1 MEKEQFRPIEGYAGY
16 FISDQGRV
24 MSTRRKSGPH
34 ILSQRSTKS
43 GYREVMISVKCNLVT
58 LYVARL
64 VLAAFEGYPADPWL
78 CYAHHLNGDMSDC
91 RLENLEWIVCETT
104 DEYDPNVSKRRGVL
118 KPDITREKMSQAK
131 FNQSE
136 ETIEKQRL
144 TKMRRYGIG
153 RRNYE

>member
-24 MSTRRKSGPH
+24 MSTKRKSGPH
-34 ILSQRSTKS
+34 ILSQKLTKS
-43 GYREVMISVKCNLVT
+43 GYQVVMISVKCNLVS

-78 CYAHHLNGDMSDC
+78 CVAHHLDGDMSNC
-91 RLENLEWIVCETT
+91 TLENLEWIVCETT
-104 DEYDPNVSKRRGVL
+104 YEYDPNVSKRRGVL

-136 ETIEKQRL
+136 ETVKKILES
-144 TKMRRYGIG
+144 RRESMKY
-153 RRNYE
+153 RNRW